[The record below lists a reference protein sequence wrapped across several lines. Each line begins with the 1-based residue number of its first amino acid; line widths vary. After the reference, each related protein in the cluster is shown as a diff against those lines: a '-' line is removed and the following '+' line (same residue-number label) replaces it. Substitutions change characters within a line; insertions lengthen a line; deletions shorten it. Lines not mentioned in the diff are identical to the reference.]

1 MEILVTGGN
10 GFLGRNLVLALHE
23 RGDRVRVLASPTGDT
38 TWLEQYGVTIFR
50 GDICDSEALEVSMRG
65 ADAVVHLAA
74 IIKVW
79 GSMQDSHAINVV
91 GTERVCR
98 AALTTGIRRLV
109 YTSSAMIYNMAHG
122 RPATE
127 ENALAPLDEP
137 YSRTKAES
145 DTFVQRMVAEEHLP
159 AVILRLGP
167 LLGPGDSLNFGRT
180 ADRLRTGKGFIIGSG
195 NNAIPFV
202 YTTDVVQAL
211 LLALDN
217 DNAVGQ
223 VYNIGNDQ
231 PLTQKEYLSAIA
243 QEIGIAA
250 PRIHVP
256 YQPMYAA
263 GYIAERIAALSA
275 NRIKPIVTRHGVKIF
290 GANNRLC
297 IDKARRE
304 LGYTPQV
311 SIREAV
317 RLTSSWYQQK
327 TTTTARRLVAQTY

>member
-1 MEILVTGGN
+1 MEILITGGN

-23 RGDRVRVLASPTGDT
+23 RGDRVRVLVSPTGDT
-38 TWLEQYGVTIFR
+38 AWLEQRGVSIFR
-50 GDICDSEALEVSMRG
+50 SDIRNPETLEAPMRG

-79 GSMQDSHAINVV
+79 GPMQDSYAINVI
-91 GTERVCR
+91 GTENICR
-98 AALTTGIRRLV
+98 AALKTGISRLI

-122 RPATE
+122 QPATE
-127 ENALAPLDEP
+127 DDPLAPLDEP

-145 DTFVQRMVAEEHLP
+145 DKLVQRIAAENHLP

-167 LLGPGDSLNFGRT
+167 LIGPGDSLNFGRT

-195 NNAIPFV
+195 NNTIPFV
-202 YTTDVVQAL
+202 YTSDVVQAI

-217 DNAVGQ
+217 QHAVGQ
-223 VYNIGNDQ
+223 VYNIGSDQ

-243 QEIGIAA
+243 QEIGIAP

-256 YQPMYAA
+256 YQHMYVA
-263 GYIAERIAALSA
+263 GYVAERIAALSA

-290 GANNRLC
+290 GANNRLR
-297 IDKARRE
+297 IDKAHRE

-311 SIREAV
+311 SIREGV
-317 RLTSSWYQQK
+317 RLTSDWYQQNTSTPEK
-327 TTTTARRLVAQTY
+327 SLTTQTS

>member
-1 MEILVTGGN
+1 MEILITGGN
-10 GFLGRNLVLALHE
+10 GFLGRNLILALHE

-38 TWLEQYGVTIFR
+38 TWLEQRGVTIFR
-50 GDICDSEALEVSMRG
+50 GDIRNPEALEAPMRD

-79 GSMQDSHAINVV
+79 GSMQDSYAINVI
-91 GTERVCR
+91 GTENVCR
-98 AALTTGIRRLV
+98 AALTAGISRFV

-122 RPATE
+122 KPATE
-127 ENALAPLDEP
+127 ENDLAPLDEP
-137 YSRTKAES
+137 YSKTKAES

-167 LLGPGDSLNFGRT
+167 LIGPGDSLNFGRT

-195 NNAIPFV
+195 NNIIPFV
-202 YTTDVVQAL
+202 YTSDVVQAI
-211 LLALDN
+211 LLALDSN
-217 DNAVGQ
+217 NAVGQ
-223 VYNIGNDQ
+223 VYNIGSDQ

-243 QEIGIAA
+243 QEMGIAA

-263 GYIAERIAALSA
+263 GYVAERIAALST

-290 GANNRLC
+290 GANNRMS

-311 SIREAV
+311 SIREGV
-317 RLTSSWYQQK
+317 RLTASWYQQN
-327 TTTTARRLVAQTY
+327 TSTLERSLVAQS

>member
-1 MEILVTGGN
+1 MEILITGGN
-10 GFLGRNLVLALHE
+10 GFLGRNLILALHE
-23 RGDRVRVLASPTGDT
+23 RGDHVRVLVSPTSDT
-38 TWLEQYGVTIFR
+38 AWLEQRGVTLFR
-50 GDICDSEALEVSMRG
+50 GDIRDSEVLEDPMRG

-79 GSMQDSHAINVV
+79 GPMQDSHAINVI
-91 GTERVCR
+91 GTENVCR
-98 AALTTGIRRLV
+98 AALTTGIRRLI

-122 RPATE
+122 QPATE
-127 ENALAPLDEP
+127 ENILAPLDEP
-137 YSRTKAES
+137 YSKTKAES
-145 DTFVQRMVAEEHLP
+145 DTFVQRMVAEEYLP

-167 LLGPGDSLNFGRT
+167 LIGPGDSLNFGRT

-195 NNAIPFV
+195 NNTIPFV
-202 YTTDVVQAL
+202 YTSDVVQAI

-217 DNAVGQ
+217 NNAVGQ
-223 VYNIGNDQ
+223 VYNIGSDQ

-243 QEIGIAA
+243 QEIGIAP

-263 GYIAERIAALSA
+263 GYAAERVAALSA

-297 IDKARRE
+297 IDKAHLE

-311 SIREAV
+311 SIREGV
-317 RLTSSWYQQK
+317 RLTSIWYQQN
-327 TTTTARRLVAQTY
+327 TSTSERDSVTQS

>member
-1 MEILVTGGN
+1 MEILITGGN
-10 GFLGRNLVLALHE
+10 GFLGRNLILALHE

-38 TWLEQYGVTIFR
+38 TWLEQRGVTIFR
-50 GDICDSEALEVSMRG
+50 GDIRNPEALEAPMHD

-79 GSMQDSHAINVV
+79 GSMQDSYAINVI
-91 GTERVCR
+91 GTENVCR
-98 AALTTGIRRLV
+98 AALTAGISRFV

-122 RPATE
+122 KPATE
-127 ENALAPLDEP
+127 ENDLAPLDEP
-137 YSRTKAES
+137 YSKTKAES
-145 DTFVQRMVAEEHLP
+145 DTFVQRMVAEEYLP

-167 LLGPGDSLNFGRT
+167 LIGPGDSLNFGRT

-195 NNAIPFV
+195 NNIIPFV
-202 YTTDVVQAL
+202 YTSDVVQAI
-211 LLALDN
+211 LLALDSN
-217 DNAVGQ
+217 NAVGQ
-223 VYNIGNDQ
+223 VYNIGSDQ

-243 QEIGIAA
+243 QEMGIAA

-263 GYIAERIAALSA
+263 GYVAERIAALSA

-290 GANNRLC
+290 GANNRMS

-311 SIREAV
+311 SIREGV
-317 RLTSSWYQQK
+317 RLTASWYQQN
-327 TTTTARRLVAQTY
+327 TSTLERSLVAQS